1 MKSLKSIT
9 TIYKNMSNFGK
20 ILIFIG
26 LLLIIIVIFKTISH
40 DQNKEGFIQNEK
52 FLFKDG
58 HNVYDNFYS
67 NIYDYLVFNKVKN
80 DYEIGAIV
88 NSTNPTSTSI
98 IVDIGCGTG
107 HHVAELAKQNL
118 NVLGIDISPSMI
130 EKAKEKYPEL
140 QFEVGDALDGSRLK
154 YNSVTH
160 ILCMYFTIYF
170 FKDKLKFFENCMI
183 WLMPGGR
190 LIVHLVDREKFDPI
204 LPPGNPLYI
213 VSPQKY
219 AKERITKT
227 KITFNSFL
235 YNSNFNLNTDE
246 SIATFDEKFKFN
258 DGRVRKQQQKMYMED
273 MATIVNLA
281 QEAGFIIMGQID
293 MLKCAYNNQYLY
305 IFEKPI

>member
-1 MKSLKSIT
+1 M
-9 TIYKNMSNFGK
+9 
-20 ILIFIG
+20 
-26 LLLIIIVIFKTISH
+26 
-40 DQNKEGFIQNEK
+40 D
-52 FLFKDG
+52 
-58 HNVYDNFYS
+58 
-67 NIYDYLVFNKVKN
+67 
-80 DYEIGAIV
+80 
-88 NSTNPTSTSI
+88 
-98 IVDIGCGTG
+98 
-107 HHVAELAKQNL
+107 
-118 NVLGIDISPSMI
+118 
-130 EKAKEKYPEL
+130 
-140 QFEVGDALDGSRLK
+140 
-154 YNSVTH
+154 
-160 ILCMYFTIYF
+160 
-170 FKDKLKFFENCMI
+170 
-183 WLMPGGR
+183 WLMPGGT
-190 LIVHLVDREKFDPI
+190 LIVHLVNRDKFDPI

-219 AKERITKT
+219 SKERITKT